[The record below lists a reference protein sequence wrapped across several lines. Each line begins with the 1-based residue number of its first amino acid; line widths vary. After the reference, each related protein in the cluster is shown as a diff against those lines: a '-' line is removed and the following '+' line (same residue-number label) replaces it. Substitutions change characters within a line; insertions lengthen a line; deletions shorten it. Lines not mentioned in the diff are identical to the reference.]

1 MSRVAFAQARGVSR
15 YDHNR
20 RRGRVAAV
28 SHAFVPV
35 VCVLVHLGAG
45 ELDNVLLYFRV
56 QYDQIQNLYRT
67 SHWTFAKK
75 KNYIAPV
82 ADELFQQ
89 AAPVSSTTG
98 ADRPRG
104 IDYDDVDWS
113 AFSTF
118 DLDSPPE
125 LRPCDLQACVP
136 NLPGQAA
143 PVATAVAD
151 SSQFQPASQNVD
163 QAQL

>member
-1 MSRVAFAQARGVSR
+1 
-15 YDHNR
+15 
-20 RRGRVAAV
+20 
-28 SHAFVPV
+28 
-35 VCVLVHLGAG
+35 VHLGAG

-67 SHWTFAKK
+67 SHRTFAKK

-104 IDYDDVDWS
+104 MDYDDVDWS

-118 DLDSPPE
+118 DLDSKSTDVGDRQPPE
-125 LRPCDLQACVP
+125 LRPCDFQAGVP
-136 NLPGQAA
+136 NLPRQAA
-143 PVATAVAD
+143 AVATVVAD

-163 QAQL
+163 QAQ